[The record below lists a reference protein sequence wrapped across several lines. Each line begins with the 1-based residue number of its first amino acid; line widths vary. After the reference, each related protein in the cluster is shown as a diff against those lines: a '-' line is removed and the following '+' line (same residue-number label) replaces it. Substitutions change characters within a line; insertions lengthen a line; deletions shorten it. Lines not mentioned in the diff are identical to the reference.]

1 MGEKIMQMYFEISD
15 AESVAKIDE
24 ALLPIHAFDS
34 KLHALQEKY
43 GADKPY
49 VFNSL
54 DRGLEFSFF
63 WFEQY
68 PVHLDTE
75 KEFKVSTEKYQ
86 TGYELRPRK
95 SNKKFYSE
103 FMKDLERVNYKA
115 LKIALFNNEKCRP
128 SISYL
133 KKDGI
138 YYIDS
143 TMDIVLAYKELTAS
157 QYKSLTSFEES
168 QQ

>member
-1 MGEKIMQMYFEISD
+1 MQMYFEITD

-24 ALLPIHAFDS
+24 VLKPIHTFDS
-34 KLHALQEKY
+34 KLHALQKKY

-54 DRGLEFSFF
+54 DRGLEFGYF
-63 WFEQY
+63 WFEKY
-68 PVHLDTE
+68 PLHLDIE
-75 KEFKVSTEKYQ
+75 KEFKVSSEKYK
-86 TGYELRPRK
+86 TGWEVRPRK

-103 FMKDLERVNYKA
+103 FMEGLEGVSYKA
-115 LKIALFNNEKCRP
+115 LKIALFDNEKSRP
-128 SISYL
+128 SISYT
-133 KKDGI
+133 KIDNA

-157 QYKSLTSFEES
+157 QYKSLIGVKEPAND
-168 QQ
+168 